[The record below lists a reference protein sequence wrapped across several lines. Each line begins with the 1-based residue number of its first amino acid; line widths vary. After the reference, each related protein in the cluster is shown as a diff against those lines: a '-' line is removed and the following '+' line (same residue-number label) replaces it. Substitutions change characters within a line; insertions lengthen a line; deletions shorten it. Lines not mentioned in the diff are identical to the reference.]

1 MPADRVAAGRHE
13 HGAAGR
19 KRADDV
25 IPAALNFFDSRARN
39 SRPWLASLGLFE
51 VHHPYDRY
59 PRDDPDRVE
68 LPPYV
73 PDCPEAREDAAAFHG
88 AIRYMDAKV
97 GEVLDA
103 LDRNG
108 LSESTVVIFTTDHGP
123 AWPRAKTTT
132 YDPGLRCAL
141 IIRHPTTA
149 DPGAVVDTMTSHV
162 DLTPSMPDLMGLP
175 SPVRM
180 EGLSFAPA
188 LRGQSLPSRKCIY
201 AENVATRAI
210 RTTKF
215 KYVRNYK
222 DDLPLVV
229 AAWLRDRAYAVE
241 LAEELSPLPT
251 EELYDLQADPME
263 RRNLIDVP
271 KLRPVRDNLRGEL
284 AKWQEATDDEILNG
298 TIPEWTLK

>member
-1 MPADRVAAGRHE
+1 
-13 HGAAGR
+13 
-19 KRADDV
+19 
-25 IPAALNFFDSRARN
+25 
-39 SRPWLASLGLFE
+39 
-51 VHHPYDRY
+51 
-59 PRDDPDRVE
+59 
-68 LPPYV
+68 
-73 PDCPEAREDAAAFHG
+73 
-88 AIRYMDAKV
+88 
-97 GEVLDA
+97 
-103 LDRNG
+103 
-108 LSESTVVIFTTDHGP
+108 
-123 AWPRAKTTT
+123 
-132 YDPGLRCAL
+132 
-141 IIRHPTTA
+141 
-149 DPGAVVDTMTSHV
+149 MTSHV